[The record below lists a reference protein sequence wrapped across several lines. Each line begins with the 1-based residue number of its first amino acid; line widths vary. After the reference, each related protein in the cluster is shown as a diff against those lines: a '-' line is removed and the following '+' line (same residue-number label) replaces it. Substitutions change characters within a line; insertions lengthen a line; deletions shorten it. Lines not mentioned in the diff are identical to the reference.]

1 MTTLEIILELVR
13 IIALLIP
20 MITSVVIL
28 IKKTIKEK
36 DWKMVMKIAQE
47 VMTTVEEYSL
57 AHPGMS
63 GEEKLNMALEA
74 INSGLTAA
82 GIDPNPDLIQQVV
95 AYIQEMCAW
104 AKTVNVKK

>member
-13 IIALLIP
+13 ILALLIP